1 MQEPNG
7 NAMNVDV
14 MNLDEVMLDAVI
26 KGEMNFGNEGMAC
39 PGVH

>member
-7 NAMNVDV
+7 NA

-39 PGVH
+39 PEVH